1 MPDEMEQLNVVQDGE
16 LLHESIRAMKQIST
30 SATSPVTLHALLG
43 HLAEA
48 GHLLPEVLEE
58 LGESLTSSFDPEKYP
73 DLTEARLTEC
83 QQLLT
88 EAADLAF
95 RAGTVLG
102 QAKLA
107 LEVDAPPS
115 DAEDD

>member
-1 MPDEMEQLNVVQDGE
+1 MPEEMEQLNVVQDGE

-30 SATSPVTLHALLG
+30 KATSPVTLHALLG
-43 HLAEA
+43 HLSLA

-73 DLTEARLTEC
+73 DLTQSRLARCEL
-83 QQLLT
+83 LLT
-88 EAADLAF
+88 QAADLAY

-102 QAKLA
+102 EAKLA
-107 LEVDAPPS
+107 LETDTEADDDA
-115 DAEDD
+115 

>member
-30 SATSPVTLHALLG
+30 VATSPVTLHALLG

-58 LGESLTSSFDPEKYP
+58 LGESLTSTFDPAKYP
-73 DLTEARLTEC
+73 DLTEARLAEC
-83 QQLLT
+83 QRLLT
-88 EAADLAF
+88 DAADLAF
-95 RAGTVLG
+95 RAGTVLA
-102 QAKLA
+102 QAKQA
-107 LEVDAPPS
+107 LEADTPSPDIEDA
-115 DAEDD
+115 